1 MKDNLN
7 KMKDDI
13 YTIEVDTYDKY
24 VELNGARQAD
34 CPQALEIKDNNAK
47 YYVIYNK
54 GEFFDDFCIYK
65 EDNWIALE
73 IRKFFNNDLMK
84 VIFNFIKSD
93 YEYVSLY
100 VPVENIELFD
110 YIKESYNVIKVL
122 EIKCGT
128 YKYHQVFIDLNN
140 I

>member
-1 MKDNLN
+1 MNENLN
-7 KMKDDI
+7 KKDDTI

-24 VELNGARQAD
+24 VEINGKKLAD

-47 YYVIYNK
+47 YYVIYNN
-54 GEFFDDFCIYK
+54 GEVFDDFCIYK

-73 IRKFFNNDLMK
+73 IRSFFNNDLMK

-93 YEYVSLY
+93 YEYISLY
-100 VPVENIELFD
+100 VPIENIELFD
-110 YIKESYNVIKVL
+110 YIKDNYNVNKVL
-122 EIKCGT
+122 ETKCGT
-128 YKYHQVFIDLNN
+128 YKYHQVFITLGN